1 MRQVA
6 CQVQFHTL
14 DQVGIANVKAGQ
26 APKTG
31 TTRRHVFFA
40 YFSFKVI
47 SCCEAVPEMYYDV
60 PFLPSASTDES
71 LKHTKYFCRLQIRSI
86 STLIVSRGLSITI
99 SVSYN
104 TVGKDTEER
113 KRLFSCCRYL
123 EVFHLVEITNLP
135 PTPKFIFESMYT

>member
-1 MRQVA
+1 MLKLGRPQK
-6 CQVQFHTL
+6 QEQ
-14 DQVGIANVKAGQ
+14 
-26 APKTG
+26 PKDMF
-31 TTRRHVFFA
+31 FFA

-71 LKHTKYFCRLQIRSI
+71 LKHTKYFCPLQIRSI
-86 STLIVSRGLSITI
+86 STLNVSRGLSITI

-113 KRLFSCCRYL
+113 KRLFSCFRYL
-123 EVFHLVEITNLP
+123 EV
-135 PTPKFIFESMYT
+135 KFSTW